1 MKKIIFIIIVFI
13 ISIFVYINVNA
24 EIVIPNNAIRI
35 RVLANSNNVI
45 DQNIKKE
52 VSNYVS
58 EYMYVK
64 LKDVKD
70 VGEANI
76 IINDSISDLND
87 KIKDIFNKNNYD
99 MNYSI
104 NFGDNYF
111 PDKSYKGVL
120 YKKGIY
126 KSLVISIGNAEG
138 DNWWCVLFPPLCLL
152 EADELDTGEVEYKT
166 IISEMIEKYFRH

>member
-58 EYMYVK
+58 KYMYVK

-70 VGEANI
+70 VGEANT

-111 PDKSYKGVL
+111 PDKSYKGIL
-120 YKKGIY
+120 YKKGNY

-166 IISEMIEKYFRH
+166 IISEMIEKYFKH

>member
-24 EIVIPNNAIRI
+24 EIIIPNDAIRI

-45 DQNIKKE
+45 DQKIKKE

-58 EYMYVK
+58 KYMYVR
-64 LKDVKD
+64 LKNVKD

-76 IINDSISDLND
+76 IINDSISDLNN

-111 PDKSYKGVL
+111 PDKSYKGIL
-120 YKKGIY
+120 YKKGNY

>member
-24 EIVIPNNAIRI
+24 EIIIPNDAIRI

-58 EYMYVK
+58 KYMYVK

-70 VGEANI
+70 VGEANT
-76 IINDSISDLND
+76 IINYSISDLND
-87 KIKDIFNKNNYD
+87 KIKEIFNKNNYD

-111 PDKSYKGVL
+111 PDKSYKGIL
-120 YKKGIY
+120 YKKGNY

-166 IISEMIEKYFRH
+166 IISEMIEKYFKH